1 MEKNQRLSFDSY
13 LYSQNYKII
22 NRDIIHDLIIS
33 LNYEYPSR
41 IQEIILQKITSDNIE
56 SKLNNTNNILCS
68 AIKAET
74 GTGKTL
80 SYLIKVCQ
88 SIDFSKE
95 NEIQCIIITPTRELA
110 LQTEEYISKIKNLKY
125 KILIGG
131 KANIPGKIKKEKIDK
146 NNVPTVF
153 VGTLGKLREVLFN
166 KKIKKDKNKNKKGNN
181 FLNNIKCIV
190 IDEAD
195 KMMDQNKPPMNL
207 LETFLNFLF
216 QFLFKNKTNDD
227 INNNKNKNNFYKQ
240 LILCS
245 ASFNEKTELFYTN
258 LISKYITSDNNNN
271 KIINCFSTSNDND
284 NNNDSEKKNN
294 KETDIE
300 NIVNNNIKEYIIN
313 FYEKKHESFYEQKY
327 KTLIILLSSLQK
339 KYNQCLIFYNKKN
352 KGEELSQDLR
362 NYGYSVCFIHG
373 QLNQDERQLIYC
385 KIKNLEY
392 KIILSTDLLSRG
404 IDLTAVNLVINFDEA
419 FDNIEHNHRV
429 GRTGRFFEKGVVIS
443 FCENKNSENL
453 QKNKKNGFDEKEIE
467 KIIKIV
473 ENEFIISERLSKEE
487 IDKINKGQNKNEN
500 ILKEALTE
508 INGVNVLLQKKRK
521 FQYENESLIKS
532 DNINDIN
539 QNQDSNSEEDININN
554 SNDDNKNN
562 CNNNINI
569 INDNNEEEKEKNSKN
584 KKFCLYCDIFK
595 VFDI

>member
-1 MEKNQRLSFDSY
+1 MEKIQHLSFKSY
-13 LYSQNYKII
+13 FYSEQSKII
-22 NRDIIHDLIIS
+22 NRDILNDLVIS
-33 LNYEYPSR
+33 LKYEYPSN
-41 IQEIILQKITSDNIE
+41 IQELILQNLISENTDSTI
-56 SKLNNTNNILCS
+56 NNNNNNILCS

-80 SYLIKVCQ
+80 SYLIKLCQ
-88 SIDFSKE
+88 SIDFSRK
-95 NEIQCIIITPTRELA
+95 NEIQAIIITPTRELS
-110 LQTEEYISKIKNLKY
+110 LQTEEYISKIKNMKY

-146 NNVPTVF
+146 NNIPTVI
-153 VGTLGKLREVLFN
+153 VGTLGKLREVLLN
-166 KKIKKDKNKNKKGNN
+166 KKFKKNKKGNN
-181 FLNNIKCIV
+181 YINNIKCIV

-216 QFLFKNKTNDD
+216 KYLFNDNQD
-227 INNNKNKNNFYKQ
+227 KNNIYKQ

-258 LISKYITSDNNNN
+258 IISRYINNKNNNN
-271 KIINCFSTSNDND
+271 KIFTLFSTSNYNEI
-284 NNNDSEKKNN
+284 NNN
-294 KETDIE
+294 KENDNE
-300 NIVNNNIKEYIIN
+300 NIVNDNIKEYIIN

-362 NYGYSVCFIHG
+362 NYGFSVCFIHG

-443 FCENKNSENL
+443 FCENKNM
-453 QKNKKNGFDEKEIE
+453 QKNCDNNGFDEKEIE
-467 KIIKIV
+467 KVIKIV
-473 ENEFIISERLSKEE
+473 ENEFITSERLSKEE
-487 IDKINKGQNKNEN
+487 IDKINKGQNKNDN

-508 INGVNVLLQKKRK
+508 VIGINVLLQKKRK
-521 FQYENESLIKS
+521 L
-532 DNINDIN
+532 
-539 QNQDSNSEEDININN
+539 
-554 SNDDNKNN
+554 
-562 CNNNINI
+562 
-569 INDNNEEEKEKNSKN
+569 
-584 KKFCLYCDIFK
+584 
-595 VFDI
+595 